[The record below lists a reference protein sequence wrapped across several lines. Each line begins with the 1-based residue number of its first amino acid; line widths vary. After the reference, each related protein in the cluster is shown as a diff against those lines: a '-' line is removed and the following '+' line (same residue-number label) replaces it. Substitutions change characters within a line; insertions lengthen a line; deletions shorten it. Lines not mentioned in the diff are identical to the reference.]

1 MIRATPV
8 SMCLI
13 SDLCVKFRGL
23 VGETEDA
30 YLGMGTYGFF
40 AGDLAAG
47 FGLDGMVMMASRG
60 EVNLNPCDHMS

>member
-1 MIRATPV
+1 M
-8 SMCLI
+8 
-13 SDLCVKFRGL
+13 KFRGL